1 MIIGNGRIFREDGSF
16 EQGNLYVQDG
26 RIVSREDYRG
36 PEGQQD
42 LDASG
47 LYVIPGLTDIHFHGC
62 MGHEIGRAHV

>member
-47 LYVIPGLTDIHFHGC
+47 L
-62 MGHEIGRAHV
+62 